1 MQSVAGLEGIEN
13 ILLIVAD
20 QWRGDHLKA
29 TGHPVLD
36 LPNLEALQAEGVTF
50 ARHYVQCA
58 PCGPARSSLH
68 TGLYLMNH
76 RVVRN
81 STPLN
86 RDFTNLALEARKA
99 NHDPCIVG
107 YTTTTPDPRSTHP
120 NDPRFYVLGDIME
133 GWREVTSFAPRHEP
147 YVGHLRKHG
156 LAAPTDGYA
165 KYWEPETGPLGPST
179 AAARTPSDHSDTH
192 FLADCGLD
200 FLRGR
205 LGGKWFLHLGF
216 YRPHPPFI
224 ASAPYNERYH
234 PSDMPKPVRRQSPS
248 VEAEQHPLLA
258 YHLDQI
264 RNAKFFTGASGQAS
278 DLDTAE
284 IARMRAAYCG
294 MIQEIDDNLGR
305 VFKYLKETGQWDK
318 TLIIFTSDHGEQLG
332 DHYLLGKVGYF
343 DESFHIPLIIRDP
356 RQEADAGR
364 GRLVERFT
372 EQVDIMPT
380 ILDWLGAVPPRQCD
394 GRSLLPFCHGET
406 PADWRRHVRF
416 EYDFRDC
423 ITEMPQQT
431 LGLHMDD
438 CSLAVIQDEK
448 FKYVHFA
455 ALPPL
460 FFDLEADPEQLY
472 NRAEDPSYLET
483 VLEYAQAMLSWRM
496 RNADKRLTGF
506 SASEDGLIER
516 R

>member
-165 KYWEPETGPLGPST
+165 KYWEPETGPLDVLGDAPVGALDEDLRAAALRALAIPKTACVAHAAGFSWSAT
-179 AAARTPSDHSDTH
+179 AAQFRNW
-192 FLADCGLD
+192 LA
-200 FLRGR
+200 
-205 LGGKWFLHLGF
+205 
-216 YRPHPPFI
+216 P
-224 ASAPYNERYH
+224 
-234 PSDMPKPVRRQSPS
+234 
-248 VEAEQHPLLA
+248 
-258 YHLDQI
+258 I
-264 RNAKFFTGASGQAS
+264 R
-278 DLDTAE
+278 
-284 IARMRAAYCG
+284 
-294 MIQEIDDNLGR
+294 
-305 VFKYLKETGQWDK
+305 
-318 TLIIFTSDHGEQLG
+318 
-332 DHYLLGKVGYF
+332 
-343 DESFHIPLIIRDP
+343 
-356 RQEADAGR
+356 
-364 GRLVERFT
+364 
-372 EQVDIMPT
+372 
-380 ILDWLGAVPPRQCD
+380 
-394 GRSLLPFCHGET
+394 
-406 PADWRRHVRF
+406 
-416 EYDFRDC
+416 
-423 ITEMPQQT
+423 
-431 LGLHMDD
+431 
-438 CSLAVIQDEK
+438 
-448 FKYVHFA
+448 
-455 ALPPL
+455 
-460 FFDLEADPEQLY
+460 
-472 NRAEDPSYLET
+472 
-483 VLEYAQAMLSWRM
+483 
-496 RNADKRLTGF
+496 
-506 SASEDGLIER
+506 
-516 R
+516 